1 MTPKK
6 LSHFT
11 VSQEDGTFTIHVED
25 DGGDTL
31 ELHATR
37 GQLDLIA
44 DTLDDL
50 LDQTE
55 EDDEVELDDEDNEN
69 EKA

>member
-1 MTPKK
+1 MARKK
-6 LSHFT
+6 LSQFT
-11 VSQEDGTFTIHVED
+11 VSQEDGAFTIHVED

-31 ELHATR
+31 ELNATR

-55 EDDEVELDDEDNEN
+55 EEDEVDLDDDEDEN
-69 EKA
+69 GQA